1 MSFIPQLV
9 KISACSL
16 ALMVSAIPAVS
27 AASAA
32 LPKGPA
38 GDAFYTP
45 PPVLPAGKRG
55 SPLYARALEGTMRL
69 PSAAKNTLLL
79 YRSLD
84 DKGRPTLVS
93 GTVSIPP
100 GQAPAGGWPV
110 INWTHGTT
118 GLNEICAPSR
128 DTDKGPE
135 HPYIKVISHLLD
147 NFVKN
152 GYAVVATDYQ
162 GLGVADF
169 HPFLQG
175 KPNARNAL
183 DLLRAARTLEPRIGN
198 RYAVMGHS
206 QGGQADLFAAAQG
219 PSYVPEF
226 KLVGNV
232 AFAPESQIAGRLRAV
247 MTSDK
252 TERSLPHVLYVLQS
266 YSKTDPSI
274 NLARILTP
282 EAIAHLPDLHEQ
294 CMTHALTTGYWAS
307 AIAKDQ
313 FVAKPDLTKFLKLGA
328 RNEPG
333 TLKISVPTLVVQ
345 GSADVTVLPGT
356 TDLLTRQLCA
366 KKNVLRY
373 KVFAE
378 AGHQGAMVSGQATAL
393 EWVDARFAGKAAIN
407 DCSALPAA
415 ARR

>member
-1 MSFIPQLV
+1 MSFIHQLAKV
-9 KISACSL
+9 SACSL
-16 ALMVSAIPAVS
+16 TLMLSAVS

-32 LPKGPA
+32 VPEGPA
-38 GDAFYTP
+38 ADAFYAP
-45 PPVLPAGKRG
+45 PSALPAGKRG
-55 SPLYARALEGTMRL
+55 SPIYARALDGTMRL

-84 DKGRPTLVS
+84 DKGRPTVVS
-93 GTVSIPP
+93 GTVSIPEGKP
-100 GQAPAGGWPV
+100 PAGGWPV

-128 DTDKGPE
+128 DTDTGPE
-135 HPYIKVISHLLD
+135 HPYIEVINHLLD
-147 NFVKN
+147 DFVKH

-162 GLGVADF
+162 GLGVAGF

-175 KPNARNAL
+175 VPNARNAL
-183 DLLRAARTLEPRIGN
+183 DLLRAARALEPHIGK

-206 QGGQADLFAAAQG
+206 QGGQADLFTAAQG

-232 AFAPESQIAGRLRAV
+232 AFAPGSQIAGRLEAV

-252 TERSLPHVLYVLQS
+252 TELSLPYVLYVLQS
-266 YSKTDPSI
+266 YAKTDPSI
-274 NLARILTP
+274 DLSRILTP
-282 EAIAHLPDLHEQ
+282 QAIAHLPDLHEQ
-294 CMTHALTTGYWAS
+294 CMTHALSTGYWAS

-313 FVAKPDLTKFLKLGA
+313 FVAKPDLKNFLKFGA
-328 RNEPG
+328 NNEPG

-345 GSADVTVLPGT
+345 GAADATVFPAT
-356 TDLLTRQLCA
+356 TDALTRQLCA
-366 KKNVLRY
+366 KGNVLSY

-378 AGHQGAMVSGQATAL
+378 ADHQGSMVSGQTAAL
-393 EWVDARFAGKAAIN
+393 EWVNARFAGKAAAN
-407 DCSALPAA
+407 ECSALPAA
-415 ARR
+415 AKR

>member
-1 MSFIPQLV
+1 MSFIHQLAKV
-9 KISACSL
+9 TACSL
-16 ALMVSAIPAVS
+16 TLMLSAVS

-32 LPKGPA
+32 VPEGPA

-45 PPVLPAGKRG
+45 PSALPAGKRG
-55 SPLYARALEGTMRL
+55 SPVYARALDGTMRL

-84 DKGRPTLVS
+84 DKGRPVVVS
-93 GTVSIPP
+93 GTVSIPE
-100 GQAPAGGWPV
+100 GKAPAGGWPV

-135 HPYIKVISHLLD
+135 HPYIEVISNLLD
-147 NFVKN
+147 DFVKH

-162 GLGVADF
+162 GLGVAGF

-175 KPNARNAL
+175 VPNARNAL
-183 DLLRAARTLEPRIGN
+183 DLLRAARAMEPQIGK
-198 RYAVMGHS
+198 RYAVVGHS
-206 QGGQADLFAAAQG
+206 QGGQADLFTAAKG

-232 AFAPESQIAGRLRAV
+232 AFAPGSQIAGRLRAV
-247 MTSDK
+247 MASDK
-252 TERSLPHVLYVLQS
+252 TELSLPYVLYVLQS
-266 YSKTDPSI
+266 YAKTDPSI
-274 NLARILTP
+274 SLSRILTP
-282 EAIAHLPDLHEQ
+282 QAIAHLPDLHEQ
-294 CMTHALTTGYWAS
+294 CMTHALSTGYWAS

-313 FVAKPDLTKFLKLGA
+313 FLDRPDLTKFLKMAA

-345 GSADVTVLPGT
+345 GSADVTVFPAT
-356 TDLLTRQLCA
+356 TDALTRQLCA
-366 KKNVLRY
+366 KGNVLSY

-378 AGHQGAMVSGQATAL
+378 ADHQGSMVSGQTAAL
-393 EWVDARFAGKAAIN
+393 EWVNARFAGKPAAN
-407 DCSALPAA
+407 ECSALPAA
-415 ARR
+415 AKR

>member
-1 MSFIPQLV
+1 MSFIHQLAKV
-9 KISACSL
+9 SACSL
-16 ALMVSAIPAVS
+16 TLMLSAVS

-32 LPKGPA
+32 VPEGPA
-38 GDAFYTP
+38 ADAFYTP
-45 PPVLPAGKRG
+45 PSALPAGKRG
-55 SPLYARALEGTMRL
+55 SPIYARALDGTMRL

-84 DKGRPTLVS
+84 DKGRPTVVS
-93 GTVSIPP
+93 GTVSIPE

-128 DTDKGPE
+128 DTDTGPE
-135 HPYIKVISHLLD
+135 HPYIEVINHLLD
-147 NFVKN
+147 DFVKH

-162 GLGVADF
+162 GLGVAGF

-175 KPNARNAL
+175 VPNARNAL
-183 DLLRAARTLEPRIGN
+183 DLLRAARALEPHIGK

-206 QGGQADLFAAAQG
+206 QGGQADLFTAAQG

-232 AFAPESQIAGRLRAV
+232 AFAPGSQIAGRLEAV

-252 TERSLPHVLYVLQS
+252 TELSLPYVLYVLQS
-266 YSKTDPSI
+266 YAKTDPSI
-274 NLARILTP
+274 DLSRILTP
-282 EAIAHLPDLHEQ
+282 QAIAHLPDLHEQ
-294 CMTHALTTGYWAS
+294 CMTHALSTGYWAS

-313 FVAKPDLTKFLKLGA
+313 FVAKPDLKNFLKFGA
-328 RNEPG
+328 NNEPG

-345 GSADVTVLPGT
+345 GAADATVFPAT
-356 TDLLTRQLCA
+356 TDALTRQLCA
-366 KKNVLRY
+366 KGNVLSY

-378 AGHQGAMVSGQATAL
+378 ADHQGSMVSGQTAAL
-393 EWVDARFAGKAAIN
+393 EWVNARFAGKAAAN
-407 DCSALPAA
+407 ECSALPAA
-415 ARR
+415 AKR